1 MKKIEAII
9 RPERFELVRHALHD
23 AGYHGLTV
31 STVTGYGEQKGPTR
45 IWRGRL
51 FSTNAVNRIELQIV
65 VPDAEAEKVMQI
77 ILEKARTGEP
87 GDGRIYITD
96 VGTAVHIRTGSI
108 HTGVEEEKEI

>member
-23 AGYHGLTV
+23 AGYHGLTATV
-31 STVTGYGEQKGPTR
+31 VTGYGEQKGLTR

-51 FSTNAVNRIELQIV
+51 FSTDAVNRIELTVI
-65 VPDAEAEKVMQI
+65 VPDTEAEKVMQVI
-77 ILEKARTGEP
+77 MDNARTGQP

-96 VGTAVHIRTGSI
+96 IGTTVHIRTGSV
-108 HTGVEEEKEI
+108 HTGVEEEKGI